1 MKLKRFEA
9 LSLQE
14 ALQAVKAELGPE
26 AVIVSSRRIQK
37 AGGLFGLLSQSVIE
51 VTAAV
56 DRSTQTEEAQPAV
69 TLERSLQALIKKQ
82 IPAARPSVENPNRS
96 VENPKAKKEPT
107 FSEQLQVA
115 TVLDPVTQHLHEMK
129 EEIQRLRESQK
140 DPEEALGPLR
150 QELEGLRIVVG
161 EVLESQ
167 MHKRIEGLPG
177 DLLEHYEALVGHGVD
192 AQLAHQVLRSVVETL
207 GTAGLGSREAVNE
220 LLRERMEEGLPV
232 SNPSVSRQYGQKIM
246 MLVGP
251 TGVGKTTTIAK
262 LAGLA
267 RQQDEHQ
274 RTVLITLDTYR
285 VAAVEQ
291 LRVFAK
297 ILKIP
302 LEVAVSQQDFLS
314 CLGRQQQ
321 ADMILIDTA
330 GRSPKDRVGH
340 EELVAMTRGSLK
352 IETHLVLAAPVTESV
367 QMETIRRYQSLPIHK
382 IIMTKLDETSRYGSM
397 YNVLSQA
404 GIPVSYLSAG
414 QRVPEDLEA
423 AKRQGLVDLVL
434 GEQPAV
440 VGAEPSVLAEAAH

>member
-37 AGGLFGLLSQSVIE
+37 SGGLFGLLSQSVIE

-56 DRSTQTEEAQPAV
+56 DRAPQIEDDQPAV
-69 TLERSLQALIKKQ
+69 TIDRSLQALIKKQ
-82 IPAARPSVENPNRS
+82 LPTAGHSSAP
-96 VENPKAKKEPT
+96 PKTKKEAT

-115 TVLDPVTQHLHEMK
+115 SVLDPVTQHLHDMR

-140 DPEEALGPLR
+140 DPEQTLGPLR
-150 QELEGLRIVVG
+150 QEIEGLRIVVG

-167 MHKRIEGLPG
+167 LHKRVEGLPG
-177 DLLEHYEALVGHGVD
+177 DVLGDYQALVGHGINPQV
-192 AQLAHQVLRSVVETL
+192 AHGVLRSVVETL
-207 GTAGLGSREAVNE
+207 GTVGLGNRDAVNE
-220 LLRERMEEGLPV
+220 LMRERLEEGLVV

-302 LEVAVSQQDFLS
+302 LEVAVSQQDFSS
-314 CLGRQQQ
+314 CVRRHQE
-321 ADMILIDTA
+321 ADLILIDTA
-330 GRSPKDRVGH
+330 GRSPKDRAGH
-340 EELVAMTRGSLK
+340 EELVAMTRGVGK
-352 IETHLVLAAPVTESV
+352 IETHLVLAAPMSEAV
-367 QMETIRRYQSLPIHK
+367 QMDTIRRYQSLPIQK
-382 IIMTKLDETSRYGSM
+382 LIMTKLDEALKFGSM
-397 YNVLSQA
+397 YTLLSQA
-404 GIPVSYLSAG
+404 GLPVSYLSAG
-414 QRVPEDLEA
+414 QRVPEDLEVA
-423 AKRQGLVDLVL
+423 TRQRLVDLVL
-434 GEQPAV
+434 SGQP
-440 VGAEPSVLAEAAH
+440 GLMSAEPSVLAEVAR

>member
-56 DRSTQTEEAQPAV
+56 DRSTHMEEAHPAV
-69 TLERSLQALIKKQ
+69 TLDRSLQALIKRQ
-82 IPAARPSVENPNRS
+82 LPSGSSLLEQ
-96 VENPKAKKEPT
+96 PKVKKEPT

-115 TVLDPVTQHLHEMK
+115 TVLDPVTQHLQEMK
-129 EEIQRLRESQK
+129 EELQRLRESQK
-140 DPEEALGPLR
+140 DPEQVLGPLR
-150 QELEGLRIVVG
+150 QEIEGLRMVVG
-161 EVLESQ
+161 EVLGSQ
-167 MHKRIEGLPG
+167 MYKRVEGLPG
-177 DLLEHYEALVGHGVD
+177 DLLEDYQALVSYGID
-192 AQLAHQVLRSVVETL
+192 PQLAHRLLRGVVETL
-207 GTAGLGSREAVNE
+207 GTAGLGNREAVKS
-220 LLRERMEEGLPV
+220 LLWERMEDDLAV
-232 SNPSVSRQYGQKIM
+232 SNASVSRLYGQKIM

-262 LAGLA
+262 LAGMA

-274 RTVLITLDTYR
+274 KTVMITLDTYR

-302 LEVAVSQQDFLS
+302 LEVAVSQQDFLQ
-314 CLGRQQQ
+314 CLGRHQE
-321 ADMILIDTA
+321 ADLILIDTA
-330 GRSPKDRVGH
+330 GRSPKDQAGH
-340 EELVAMTRGSLK
+340 NELVAMTRGSLK
-352 IETHLVLAAPVTESV
+352 IETHLVLAAQVAESV
-367 QMETIRRYQSLPIHK
+367 QKDTIRRYQSLPIHK
-382 IIMTKLDETSRYGSM
+382 VILTKLDEASKFGGM

-414 QRVPEDLEA
+414 QRVPEDLA
-423 AKRQGLVDLVL
+423 VATRKRLVELVR
-434 GEQPAV
+434 GDQPAGV
-440 VGAEPSVLAEAAH
+440 PAEHASLVEVAH

>member
-37 AGGLFGLLSQSVIE
+37 SGGLFGLLSQSVIE

-56 DRSTQTEEAQPAV
+56 DHAPHIEDDKPAV
-69 TLERSLQALIKKQ
+69 TIDRSLQALIKKQ
-82 IPAARPSVENPNRS
+82 LPAARNIGEP
-96 VENPKAKKEPT
+96 PKTKKEPT

-115 TVLDPVTQHLHEMK
+115 SVLDPVTQHLHDMK

-140 DPEEALGPLR
+140 DPEQIVGPLR

-167 MHKRIEGLPG
+167 LHKRVEGLPG
-177 DLLEHYEALVGHGVD
+177 DVLGDYQMLVGQGVNS
-192 AQLAHQVLRSVVETL
+192 QLAHGVLRSVVETL
-207 GTAGLGSREAVNE
+207 GTAGLGNRDAVTE
-220 LLRERMEEGLPV
+220 LVRERLEEGLVV

-302 LEVAVSQQDFLS
+302 LEVAVSQQDFVS
-314 CLGRQQQ
+314 CLRRHQE
-321 ADMILIDTA
+321 ADLILIDTA
-330 GRSPKDRVGH
+330 GRSPKDRAGH
-340 EELVAMTRGSLK
+340 EELVAMTRGVGK
-352 IETHLVLAAPVTESV
+352 IETHLVLAAPMSESV
-367 QMETIRRYQSLPIHK
+367 QMDTIRRYQSLPVQK
-382 IIMTKLDETSRYGSM
+382 LIMTKLDESPKFGGM
-397 YNVLSQA
+397 YTLLSQS
-404 GIPVSYLSAG
+404 GLPVSYLSAG
-414 QRVPEDLEA
+414 QRVPEDLEIA
-423 AKRQGLVDLVL
+423 TRQRLVDLIV
-434 GEQPAV
+434 GGQPGFM
-440 VGAEPSVLAEAAH
+440 GAEQTVLAEVAR